1 VKSHSPY
8 QIRKRDI
15 STVARRGKK
24 NADSKHYQH
33 GLGRKEISALLQK
46 RTQIVNTT
54 SMD

>member
-15 STVARRGKK
+15 STVAKK